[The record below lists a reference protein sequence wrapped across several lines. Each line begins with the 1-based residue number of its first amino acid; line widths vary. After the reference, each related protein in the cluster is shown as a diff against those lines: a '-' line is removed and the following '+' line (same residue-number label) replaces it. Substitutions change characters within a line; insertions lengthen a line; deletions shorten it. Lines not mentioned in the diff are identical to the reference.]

1 METAK
6 EGRKY
11 SRKIWANGKR
21 EFASLKK
28 MAEQDFI
35 AGANWMREEL
45 AQWYDPKE
53 YLPKLHDDVLV
64 KYYLNGKYAY
74 AVANLNENMPEGDF
88 WLISPIDIVLRHSS
102 VIGWRPIHE

>member
-1 METAK
+1 METTK

-28 MAEQDFI
+28 MAEQDFV
-35 AGANWMREEL
+35 AGANWVREEL
-45 AQWYDPKE
+45 TQWHDPEK
-53 YLPKLHDDVLV
+53 YLPKFNHDVLV

-74 AVANLNENMPEGDF
+74 AVANLNNDISNGPF

-102 VIGWRPIHE
+102 IIGWRPIYE